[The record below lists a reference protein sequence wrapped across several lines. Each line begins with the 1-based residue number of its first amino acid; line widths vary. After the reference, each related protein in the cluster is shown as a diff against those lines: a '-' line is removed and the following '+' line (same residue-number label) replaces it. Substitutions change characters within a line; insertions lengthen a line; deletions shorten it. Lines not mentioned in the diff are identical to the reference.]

1 MNFNHLMES
10 RLAKRKCKA
19 RNGACYFLP
28 LGGGRTTAGEFVH
41 FTMHCK
47 NCGVREDIFLS
58 KEEYL
63 IQQNLIHKEIG
74 NV

>member
-47 NCGVREDIFLS
+47 NCGVSCPLYTSTAAADTLRVVLGGRRT
-58 KEEYL
+58 L
-63 IQQNLIHKEIG
+63 
-74 NV
+74 